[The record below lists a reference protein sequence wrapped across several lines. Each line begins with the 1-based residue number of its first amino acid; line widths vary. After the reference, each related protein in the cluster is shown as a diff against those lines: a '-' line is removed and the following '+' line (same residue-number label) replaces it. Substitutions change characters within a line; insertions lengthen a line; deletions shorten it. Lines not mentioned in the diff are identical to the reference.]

1 MSSKD
6 GFVVAVKEGLQ
17 AKADGKPRDSCPYSS
32 FDEHLRTAWLNAW
45 DVGTVREY
53 SIKLVDKPP
62 RD

>member
-6 GFVVAVKEGLQ
+6 VIFVAVKAGLQ
-17 AKADGKPRDSCPYSS
+17 AKAEGKPRKSPYSPTL
-32 FDEHLRTAWLNAW
+32 DPHLDRAWLNAW
-45 DVGTVREY
+45 EIGSVREY